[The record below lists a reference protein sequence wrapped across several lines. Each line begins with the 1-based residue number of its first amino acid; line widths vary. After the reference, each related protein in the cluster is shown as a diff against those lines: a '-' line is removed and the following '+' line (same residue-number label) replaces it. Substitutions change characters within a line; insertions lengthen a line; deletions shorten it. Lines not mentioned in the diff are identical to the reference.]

1 MKQHVCLENSALIC
15 NYVNSIMLVVFN
27 NRFYLC
33 SRITYKPARLQDD
46 SDEEEE
52 KDDDGD
58 MAVSKNRGRSGKKCH
73 PIFQRAPTPPP
84 VPGIYL
90 SVIIGDCIFKEI
102 MQCATIIYSYVFLVL
117 YFYFIIPIF
126 PINFTPKVD
135 GHTAYIC

>member
-15 NYVNSIMLVVFN
+15 NCVNSIMLIVFN

-33 SRITYKPARLQDD
+33 SRITHKPALLQDD
-46 SDEEEE
+46 SEEEEEEEEEKEKKEEE
-52 KDDDGD
+52 KDDDCD

-73 PIFQRAPTPPP
+73 PILQRAPTPP

-102 MQCATIIYSYVFLVL
+102 MQYATIIYSYVF
-117 YFYFIIPIF
+117 
-126 PINFTPKVD
+126 
-135 GHTAYIC
+135 

>member
-1 MKQHVCLENSALIC
+1 MLI
-15 NYVNSIMLVVFN
+15 VFN

-33 SRITYKPARLQDD
+33 SRITHKPALLQDD
-46 SDEEEE
+46 SEEEEEE
-52 KDDDGD
+52 KEEEKEEEEDDDCD
-58 MAVSKNRGRSGKKCH
+58 MAVSKNRGRSGKKSH
-73 PIFQRAPTPPP
+73 PILQRAPTPPP

-90 SVIIGDCIFKEI
+90 YVIIGDCIFKEI
-102 MQCATIIYSYVFLVL
+102 MQYATIIYSYVFSPI

>member
-1 MKQHVCLENSALIC
+1 MLI
-15 NYVNSIMLVVFN
+15 VFN
-27 NRFYLC
+27 NIFYLC
-33 SRITYKPARLQDD
+33 SRITHKPVLLQDD
-46 SDEEEE
+46 SEEEE
-52 KDDDGD
+52 EEDDCD

-73 PIFQRAPTPPP
+73 PILQRAPTPPP

-90 SVIIGDCIFKEI
+90 YVIIGDCIFKEI
-102 MQCATIIYSYVFLVL
+102 MQYATIIYSYVFSPI